1 MLGSFNILARPARYL
16 HIPMELQ
23 LESPPDG
30 RMSLTGE
37 GGSRAAA
44 FSCWKG
50 SPSTCGGKR
59 IPAQT
64 GAEV

>member
-30 RMSLTGE
+30 RMSL
-37 GGSRAAA
+37 
-44 FSCWKG
+44 
-50 SPSTCGGKR
+50 
-59 IPAQT
+59 
-64 GAEV
+64 